1 MINYTLHKLPE
12 GFIVTS
18 DKLLKDGTLF
28 YNPPTNYFGK
38 TIRKEGN
45 FWVCENMEGFHLL
58 SQALKV
64 IAQQEQIDFSGL
76 SEDEQKKIGWFDVE
90 KLAKE
95 RFCYKSFNPPYS
107 TITPAQRIK
116 GFEVGFQKAQELLSE
131 RRFTLEEVLKIADK
145 YHNTMCLYG
154 NVKGKEYLQSLSQP
168 ESRKVEL
175 EMECA
180 YGDNCPSK
188 GAYLKQHLCKIQPKL
203 TNGKIKITKIL

>member
-90 KLAKE
+90 KLALE
-95 RFCYKSFNPPYS
+95 
-107 TITPAQRIK
+107 
-116 GFEVGFQKAQELLSE
+116 FEKTWGNIYNGEIDFYIQGFQKAQELLFDKM
-131 RRFTLEEVLKIADK
+131 FTLEDMKKSYEAGIFNNDNLKIDNFWEK
-145 YHNTMCLYG
+145 FI
-154 NVKGKEYLQSLSQP
+154 QQLSQP
-168 ESRKVEL
+168 KSWKVEL